1 MKDLNDLAF
10 AITIISILFIL
21 VIGLFFLFFKIYQ
34 NKKNH
39 HIKEKL
45 NLANTFQQTLLQTQ
59 IEIQDQ
65 TLQTISQEIH
75 DNIGQVLSLA
85 KLTISEVEVQQEKNI
100 IKLSSAE
107 KLLSK
112 AIKDLRD
119 ISKSLNSDS
128 IEQIGLIKALQNEID
143 IINKSEVQFELKIS
157 GKSFQLVPQQQ
168 LIVFRMIQECINN
181 IIKHSQSLQNTI
193 SINSE
198 NNSVKIVIADKGK
211 GFNEAT
217 VAKGQGL
224 HNITKRANL
233 LNATVTI
240 NSLLNTGT
248 SIIITIPISE

>member
-1 MKDLNDLAF
+1 MSNYKELSF
-10 AITIISILFIL
+10 AIIVVSILFIMLLAILGL
-21 VIGLFFLFFKIYQ
+21 VYYIY
-34 NKKNH
+34 
-39 HIKEKL
+39 EKRKR
-45 NLANTFQQTLLQTQ
+45 TYVSEQERSRKDFQQTLLQTQ

-198 NNSVKIVIADKGK
+198 NNSVKIVITDKGK

-217 VAKGQGL
+217 IAKGQGL

-233 LNATVTI
+233 LNATVNI